1 MVVAIY
7 RSNKRAGREQI
18 MVTQDETQML
28 HITSIDALGEH
39 KIPGLYTTLQ
49 DVEAYLKERNPECE
63 YVKVA

>member
-18 MVTQDETQML
+18 VVTQGEDQVL
-28 HITSIDALGEH
+28 HITVVNAQGET
-39 KIPGLYTTLQ
+39 KIPGRYNTLQ
-49 DVEAYLKERNPECE
+49 DVEAYLTERDPEG

>member
-18 MVTQDETQML
+18 MVTQGENQFL
-28 HITSIDALGEH
+28 HIMAVSAVGET
-39 KIPGLYTTLQ
+39 KIPGVYTTLQ
-49 DVEAYLKERNPECE
+49 DVEAYLKERDPECG